1 MIFENAFHQIAALL
15 LIAAGLGALLRRLHQ
30 PLIIAFIAV
39 GVLVGPAVLGVVP
52 EGEEIE
58 LLAHLGVALLLFIV
72 GLKLDVR
79 LITTLGPVA
88 LVTGVGQIAVTAGV
102 GYVFAAA
109 LGFALVDALYI
120 AIALTFSS
128 TIIVVKL
135 LSDRREIDQLHGRIA
150 LGILIVQDIAV
161 VIVMIALSA
170 FGSPDAGVDLLEA
183 LIAVALRG
191 IAFVG
196 AIALVAR
203 FVLPRILDAFART
216 PELLVLSAVAWA
228 LALAA
233 AGDLLGFSEEVG
245 AFLAGVSLASSQY
258 RETLGTRLTTLRDFL
273 LLFFFVQLGLTMDFG
288 EAGPQFGAAII
299 LSVFVLLG
307 KPLVVMLIMGALR
320 YRRRISFF
328 TGVSLAQISEFSLIF
343 AALGVELGH
352 ISVGLLGL
360 ITLVAVI
367 TIAVSSYL
375 IVAARPLFER
385 LKPLL
390 GIFER
395 RVTRPEHREDEGPC
409 PDVIVFGLGRFGG
422 RIADHLLADGHSVLG
437 IDFDPLAL
445 SRAQRRRV
453 TTMYGDAEDAVLVG
467 RLPLEC
473 AQWVLSS
480 SPDPATNIVLLDA
493 LRDAGYAG
501 RVALTAHSEAAA
513 SRLEQAGADLVLR
526 PFIDAA
532 DDACRA
538 LGLTGEA
545 PGDVRRAAPAPA
557 G

>member
-1 MIFENAFHQIAALL
+1 MIFENVFQQIAALL
-15 LIAAGLGALLRRLHQ
+15 IVAAGLGALLRRLHQ

-39 GVLVGPAVLGVVP
+39 GVLVGPAFLGVVP
-52 EGEEIE
+52 EGEAID

-79 LITTLGPVA
+79 LITSLGPVA

-102 GYVFAAA
+102 GFVLAAA
-109 LGFALVDALYI
+109 LGFAFVDALYT
-120 AIALTFSS
+120 AVALTFSS

-150 LGILIVQDIAV
+150 LGVLIVQDIAV
-161 VIVMIALSA
+161 VAVMIALSA
-170 FGSPDAGVDLLEA
+170 FGTPDTGVDLIEA
-183 LIAVALRG
+183 LAAVALRG

-196 AIALVAR
+196 AIALVAH

-228 LALAA
+228 VSLAA

-258 RETLGTRLTTLRDFL
+258 REALGTRLTTLRDFL
-273 LLFFFVQLGLTMDFG
+273 LLFFFVQLGLSMDFG
-288 EAGPQFGAAII
+288 AAGPQLGAAIV
-299 LSVFVLLG
+299 LSLFVLLG
-307 KPLVVMLIMGALR
+307 KPLVVMAIMGALR

-343 AALGVELGH
+343 VALGVELGH
-352 ISVGLLGL
+352 ITAGLLGT

-367 TIAVSSYL
+367 TIALSSYL

-385 LKPLL
+385 LAPLL
-390 GIFER
+390 GVFER
-395 RVTRPEHREDEGPC
+395 PVTGPEQPEETGLC

-422 RIADHLLADGHSVLG
+422 RIADHLVADRYSVLG
-437 IDFDPLAL
+437 IDFDPRALA
-445 SRAQRRRV
+445 RAQRRGV

-467 RLPLEC
+467 RLPLDC
-473 AQWVLSS
+473 ARWVVSS
-480 SPDPATNIVLLDA
+480 SPDPATNIVLLRA
-493 LRDAGYAG
+493 LRDIGYAG
-501 RVALTAHSEAAA
+501 QVALTAHSEAAA
-513 SRLEQAGADLVLR
+513 ARLEGEGADLVLR

-532 DDACRA
+532 DEACRA
-538 LGLTGEA
+538 LGLGGA
-545 PGDVRRAAPAPA
+545 V
-557 G
+557 